1 MKKIIISIILFAFI
15 VTFGLTLINVNNNNN
30 KDESNQLTKIKVA
43 EVTHSLFYTPMYVA
57 HSLGYFEDN
66 GLDVEII
73 LTSGVNN
80 NFISH
85 KYYHKPI

>member
-1 MKKIIISIILFAFI
+1 MKKLIITLICIAFI
-15 VTFGLTLINVNNNNN
+15 VTFCITIKNNTKKNN
-30 KDESNQLTKIKVA
+30 ELTKVKVA

-73 LTSGVNN
+73 LTSGVNKFKYD
-80 NFISH
+80 FINTFIKS
-85 KYYHKPI
+85 KIS